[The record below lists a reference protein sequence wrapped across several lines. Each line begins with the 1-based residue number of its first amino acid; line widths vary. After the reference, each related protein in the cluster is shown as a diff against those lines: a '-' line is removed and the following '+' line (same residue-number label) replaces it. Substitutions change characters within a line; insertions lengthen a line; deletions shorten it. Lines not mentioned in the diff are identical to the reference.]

1 LVSSEEIKNLGSCL
15 IDGDYGK
22 TLAIT
27 DSFATVGVDF
37 YRALLDLADFFR
49 DRLVNDLNNESSH
62 SYPEQVV
69 RILDALQAGED
80 LVRTGLSEK
89 TNFEVTM
96 FRAMEAGKSR
106 SIDQLIRRISGVLP
120 EQVKKKTEQPLA
132 VETPVV
138 FDSASSSPSEE
149 ESVVESSQY
158 DSKSYDS
165 EKSGSTLLMA
175 EPSPQQALPQ
185 EKTAVEDLSSD
196 RPPEAE
202 GGIEKTAPPR
212 QVKDQGKIEERIAT
226 LPPALRDLLE
236 EKFRGEF
243 VAIEQ
248 INRDL
253 LI

>member
-1 LVSSEEIKNLGSCL
+1 
-15 IDGDYGK
+15 
-22 TLAIT
+22 
-27 DSFATVGVDF
+27 
-37 YRALLDLADFFR
+37 
-49 DRLVNDLNNESSH
+49 
-62 SYPEQVV
+62 
-69 RILDALQAGED
+69 
-80 LVRTGLSEK
+80 
-89 TNFEVTM
+89 M
-96 FRAMEAGKSR
+96 FRAVEAGKSR

-138 FDSASSSPSEE
+138 FDSVSSSPSKEE
-149 ESVVESSQY
+149 LVVESSQY

-165 EKSGSTLLMA
+165 NLSGSTLAIA
-175 EPSPQQALPQ
+175 EPTPQKAPSS
-185 EKTAVEDLSSD
+185 EKTMLEDSSSD
-196 RPPEAE
+196 RVSNADE
-202 GGIEKTAPPR
+202 GSEKAAPMQ

-248 INRDL
+248 VNRDL